1 VEQYDYQQQAVKFHD
16 VFGFDAALLRDD
28 VIPRATG
35 AARSYLGGLYP
46 PAAPGMA
53 RWMHTVAYLR
63 EALLPLGW
71 DSDDTDLLSGVVH
84 HERRLRIITAAGN
97 SATGVPRSAAG
108 KDPSTKWPKGEKTAA
123 VVAGNVQ
130 LSLFEQAAQR
140 PDARPYDTWFLLQH
154 ATVEEVRAELSR
166 PGAIDARGYITSW
179 TDRYLL
185 GSISNDLGVADV
197 PFDGDIDDD
206 GIDISVEPK

>member
-1 VEQYDYQQQAVKFHD
+1 MEQYDHRQQALAFHD

-28 VIPRATG
+28 VIPRAAG

-63 EALLPLGW
+63 EALIPLGW
-71 DSDDTDLLSGVVH
+71 DRDDTDLLSGVVH
-84 HERRLRIITAAGN
+84 HDRRLRIITAAGN
-97 SATGVPRSAAG
+97 SATGVQRSAAG
-108 KDPSTKWPKGEKTAA
+108 KDPSTKWAKGEKTAA

-130 LSLFEQAAQR
+130 LSLFEQTAQR
-140 PDARPYDTWFLLQH
+140 PDTRPYDTWFLLQH

-166 PGAIDARGYITSW
+166 PDAINTRGFITSW

-185 GSISNDLGVADV
+185 GSISNDFGVADV
-197 PFDGDIDDD
+197 PFDDADDD